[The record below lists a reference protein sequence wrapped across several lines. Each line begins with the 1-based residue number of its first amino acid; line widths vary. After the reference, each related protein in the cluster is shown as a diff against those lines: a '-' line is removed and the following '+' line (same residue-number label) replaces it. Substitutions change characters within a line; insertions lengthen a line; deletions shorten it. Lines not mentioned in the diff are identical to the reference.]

1 MLIFI
6 DTEFT
11 DFRNPQL
18 ISIALVSDCGE
29 HEFYAELPY
38 DLERCST
45 FVIDT
50 VLPLLGEQANAACD
64 ATELNARLRTW
75 LAQFEGRGEVS
86 VCYDFGGDWEFFCAA
101 LSDEVPPW
109 IVPRNIFKYLDKA
122 KLEAFFADQPH
133 LALNFPH
140 HALHDARG
148 NRHAFDHDKAK
159 RDPMRF
165 RKSR

>member
-18 ISIALVSDCGE
+18 ISIALIADEGG

-38 DLERCST
+38 ELARCND
-45 FVIDT
+45 FVVAT
-50 VLPLLGEQANAACD
+50 VLPLLGEPAGAGCQPD
-64 ATELNARLRTW
+64 ELAQRLRSW
-75 LAQFEGRGEVS
+75 LEQFEGRGEVS
-86 VCYDFGGDWEFFCAA
+86 VCYDFDGDWRFFCAA
-101 LSDEVPPW
+101 LGDDVPAW
-109 IVPRNIFKYLDKA
+109 IAPRNIFQYLDKTR
-122 KLEAFFADQPH
+122 LEGYFADKPH
-133 LALNFPH
+133 LAH
-140 HALHDARG
+140 HALHDARA
-148 NRHAFDHDKAK
+148 NRHAFDRDKAR